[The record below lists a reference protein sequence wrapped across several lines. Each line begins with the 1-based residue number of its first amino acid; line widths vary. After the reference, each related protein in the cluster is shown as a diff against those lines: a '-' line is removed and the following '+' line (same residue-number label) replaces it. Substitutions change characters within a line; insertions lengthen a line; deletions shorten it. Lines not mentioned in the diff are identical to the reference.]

1 MIDFFSE
8 TVFNLQNSK
17 EVTRWI
23 SKIIAN
29 EKREEGEISYI
40 FCDYQYLH
48 KLNVEFLNHNT
59 LTDIISFDNSIGNQ
73 INGDIFISIERVKE
87 NSLIYDTV
95 FEDELHRVIIHG
107 ILHYC
112 GFNDKTKK
120 DADLMRKKEDEAL
133 SQRIFI

>member
-29 EKREEGEISYI
+29 EKRKEGEISYI
-40 FCDYQYLH
+40 FCDDQYLH

-107 ILHYC
+107 ILH
-112 GFNDKTKK
+112 
-120 DADLMRKKEDEAL
+120 
-133 SQRIFI
+133 

>member
-8 TVFNLQNSK
+8 TGFNLQNSK

-40 FCDYQYLH
+40 FCDDQYLH

-73 INGDIFISIERVKE
+73 IN
-87 NSLIYDTV
+87 
-95 FEDELHRVIIHG
+95 
-107 ILHYC
+107 
-112 GFNDKTKK
+112 
-120 DADLMRKKEDEAL
+120 
-133 SQRIFI
+133 

>member
-29 EKREEGEISYI
+29 ENREEGEISYI
-40 FCDYQYLH
+40 FCDDQYLH

-87 NSLIYDTV
+87 NTLIYDTV

-133 SQRIFI
+133 SQRMFI